1 MSDHREEWAGVIEAA
16 TDRACLTRFEDLPAE
31 VVAMAKWCILDTI
44 GVAIAGSQEP
54 VAQMV
59 FEEFGGRDQGST
71 LIGRPDRSTQFGAAF
86 GNATAAHALDF
97 DDWAPVSGAHS
108 STSLVPAA
116 LAVAEEVGATGAQ
129 LITAIVAGYEFQE
142 VIGDAVGPAH
152 YARGFH
158 PTGTVGVFAPALAS
172 ALLMGLDPGQTR
184 MALRVAATQA
194 AGLKSMFGSMGKP
207 FHAGRASS
215 TGVLS
220 ARLAA
225 RGFVAGTGG
234 VSGPLGFVDA
244 LGDAGPVRDANITAG
259 RWQILDVKFK
269 KHAACFGTYAVIEAM
284 IALRTAGWTPEN
296 VSAVE
301 LTISP
306 GVKGV
311 CIFEDPMTETE
322 AKFSPAVT
330 GAIALA
336 EGAVSL
342 DTLPTYQA
350 GPVCRLGRSVTVRFD
365 DAMGPLHAT
374 VRLTG
379 HNGEQQEQTAD
390 VSGRDWSSS
399 PDELTEPLTSKF
411 RSVSSRGSTRGS
423 VNEILDVLL
432 ALEGLGNVRT
442 LTNLLG
448 ATRTG
453 SKGL

>member
-1 MSDHREEWAGVIEAA
+1 MSDHREEWAGVIETA
-16 TDRACLTRFEDLPAE
+16 TDRACGTRFGDLPTE
-31 VVAMAKWCILDTI
+31 VVAMAKWCVLDTV
-44 GVAIAGSQEP
+44 GVAIVGSQEP

-59 FEEFGGRDQGST
+59 CEEFGGRDQGST
-71 LIGRPDRSTQFGAAF
+71 LIGRHDRSTQFGAAF
-86 GNATAAHALDF
+86 SNATAAHALDF

-129 LITAIVAGYEFQE
+129 LIAAIVAGYEFQE
-142 VIGDAVGPAH
+142 VIGESVGPAH

-172 ALLMGLDPGQTR
+172 AMLMGLDPDQTR
-184 MALRVAATQA
+184 TALRVAATQA

-225 RGFVAGTGG
+225 RGFVAGTEGI
-234 VSGPLGFVDA
+234 SGPLGFVDA
-244 LGDAGPVRDANITAG
+244 LGEPEAVRHAEMAA
-259 RWQILDVKFK
+259 RQWQILDVKFK

-284 IALRTAGWTPEN
+284 IALRAEGWMPEQ
-296 VSAVE
+296 VAAVE
-301 LTISP
+301 LTVSP

-336 EGAVSL
+336 EGVVSL
-342 DTLPTYQA
+342 DTLATYET
-350 GPVCRLGRSVTVRFD
+350 GPAHRLGRMATVRFD
-365 DAMGPLHAT
+365 DAMTPLQAN
-374 VRLTG
+374 VRLTRHDG
-379 HNGEQQEQTAD
+379 GQGEQTTD

-399 PDELTEPLTSKF
+399 PDELAEPLTSKF

-423 VNEILDVLL
+423 ADEILHVVLG
-432 ALEGLGNVRT
+432 LEGLASVRT

-448 ATRTG
+448 RDT
-453 SKGL
+453 